1 MNQLENKNGLVLDI
15 ENLSV
20 RFATEDGVVNAVN
33 GLDLRIEKGKAIGLV
48 GETGAGKTTTA
59 LSILRLVPDPPGV
72 VDCDKLEV
80 NGQDILS
87 MSAKELE
94 KVRGKEVS
102 MIFQDPMTALNPV
115 FTVGDQI
122 AESISIHENVSM
134 VEAQKL
140 AVGMLELVGIPGERA
155 GDYPHQFSGGM
166 KQRVVIAIALACH
179 PQLLIADE
187 PTAALDVTIQAQVL
201 DLMKNL
207 RKQYQTSLIMIT
219 HDLGIVAEI
228 CDEVAVMY
236 AGNVVEQGTL
246 EDVFNHTMHP
256 YTEGLFNSLP
266 NVNDRKS
273 KLKPI
278 PGLMPDPTALP
289 EGCPFHP
296 RCQYATEACRQ
307 VQEKRYVSDTHFIRC
322 CAYDRP
328 GFHIERKEK
337 S

>member
-1 MNQLENKNGLVLDI
+1 MNESMNKELVLDI
-15 ENLSV
+15 QELKV
-20 RFATEDGVVNAVN
+20 RFQTEDGVVRAVN
-33 GLDLRIEKGKAIGLV
+33 GLDLQIRKGRAVGLV

-59 LSILRLVPDPPGV
+59 LSILKLVPHPPGV
-72 VDCDKLEV
+72 VECRKLEL
-80 NGQDILS
+80 NGKDILS
-87 MSAKELE
+87 MQVRELE

-122 AESISIHENVSM
+122 AESIHLHENVSM
-134 VEAQKL
+134 EEAQKM
-140 AVGMLELVGIPGERA
+140 AIDMLELVGIPGERA

-187 PTAALDVTIQAQVL
+187 PTTALDVTIQAQVL
-201 DLMKNL
+201 DLMKSL
-207 RKQYQTSLIMIT
+207 RQKYQTSLIMIT

-236 AGNVVEQGTL
+236 AGNIVEMGTL
-246 EDVFNHTMHP
+246 EDVFNHTRHP

-266 NVNDRKS
+266 NVNDRKA
-273 KLKPI
+273 KLKPV
-278 PGLMPDPTALP
+278 PGLMPDPTDLP
-289 EGCPFHP
+289 EGCPFWP
-296 RCQYATEACRQ
+296 RCQYADEKCRKPQ
-307 VQEKRYVSDTHFIRC
+307 RKTYVSDTHFIRC

-328 GFHIERKEK
+328 GFHIERKER